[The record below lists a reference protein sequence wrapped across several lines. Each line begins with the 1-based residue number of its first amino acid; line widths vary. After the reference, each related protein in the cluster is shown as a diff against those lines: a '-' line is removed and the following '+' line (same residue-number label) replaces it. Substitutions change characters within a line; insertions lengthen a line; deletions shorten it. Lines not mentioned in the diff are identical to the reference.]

1 MTTQTTAP
9 GRIRVLNPV
18 GEVQARSVA
27 PVPRQPDLAG
37 KIVGFLDNRKANA
50 DVLFASIGEL
60 LRERYGAAGVVHRQ
74 KDYAAIGAPPELIA
88 DLAERCD
95 VVIAGT
101 GD

>member
-1 MTTQTTAP
+1 MAP

-18 GEVQARSVA
+18 GEVKPAPVA
-27 PVPRQPDLAG
+27 PAPRQPDLAG
-37 KIVGFLDNRKANA
+37 KVVGFLDNRKANA
-50 DVLFASIGEL
+50 DVLFGAIGEL
-60 LRERYGAAGVVHRQ
+60 LRERYGVAEVVHRQ